1 MKTIRFERF
10 IRKDEERLYFTL
22 PFDVPENIERM
33 DIYYKY
39 PRHASR
45 TEDGVTYS
53 DEINIIDLALT
64 AGNGEYVGASGS
76 DRTHIAISAYES
88 SQGYAPMPVVP
99 GTWEI
104 IVGAYKIAD
113 EGVTVEYT
121 IELTEKALRRFRG
134 DTHTHTKGSDGELSS
149 EALVELCRQQHLDYV
164 FITNH
169 NNYSENFCLPRP
181 SDMTVLPG
189 TEWTHYNGHAG
200 FLGVQRPYR
209 TPFCVNAPEEARACI
224 GEARANGAM
233 IVINHPFCAP
243 ECGWKWGFD
252 LAPYDAVEVWNGA
265 LMLDN
270 ENTACLEWWH
280 NELVKGRRIPV
291 TGGSD
296 FHRSRPL
303 SLPGIPCTCV
313 YAMSRCPE
321 DLIDALKRGH
331 SYVKMDPDAPDVD
344 VRAGDALMGDCA
356 PANAAVT
363 AEFTGLRAG
372 DTIRQITDRGAEE
385 RVCPPQGRAMTLTFR
400 PDGER
405 FVRYEVVRKLSRG
418 LPPVRVLVSNPLY
431 FATED

>member
-10 IRKDEERLYFTL
+10 IRKDEQRLYFTL

-76 DRTHIAISAYES
+76 DRTHITISAYES

-134 DTHTHTKGSDGELSS
+134 DTHTHTKGSDGVLSS

-169 NNYSENFCLPRP
+169 NNYSENF
-181 SDMTVLPG
+181 
-189 TEWTHYNGHAG
+189 
-200 FLGVQRPYR
+200 
-209 TPFCVNAPEEARACI
+209 
-224 GEARANGAM
+224 
-233 IVINHPFCAP
+233 
-243 ECGWKWGFD
+243 
-252 LAPYDAVEVWNGA
+252 
-265 LMLDN
+265 
-270 ENTACLEWWH
+270 
-280 NELVKGRRIPV
+280 
-291 TGGSD
+291 
-296 FHRSRPL
+296 L
-303 SLPGIPCTCV
+303 SLIH
-313 YAMSRCPE
+313 
-321 DLIDALKRGH
+321 I
-331 SYVKMDPDAPDVD
+331 
-344 VRAGDALMGDCA
+344 
-356 PANAAVT
+356 
-363 AEFTGLRAG
+363 
-372 DTIRQITDRGAEE
+372 
-385 RVCPPQGRAMTLTFR
+385 
-400 PDGER
+400 
-405 FVRYEVVRKLSRG
+405 
-418 LPPVRVLVSNPLY
+418 
-431 FATED
+431 